1 MEELGIYIHIPF
13 CKQKCF
19 YCDFCSFANK
29 NEMQEKYVEAVI
41 NEIKNITHKEK
52 YTVTTIYLGG
62 GTPSILNPE
71 YIKNILQEIK
81 SSFKILDDAEITIE
95 INPGTVNEEK
105 LKRYKEYGINRLS
118 IGLQSANDKILKNIG
133 RIHDYKQFEET
144 FFYARKCGFKNINVD
159 LMIGLPTQ
167 AIEDVKQTLEKIIQ
181 KNPEHISVYS
191 LIIEEGTIIEKLI
204 NENKLQLPDEE
215 TERIMYWTVVNELKE
230 NGYNQYEISNFSKK
244 TYESKHNT
252 NCWKQKQYIGLGTSA
267 HSYLNKKRYSNTN
280 NIEEYIKNIQE
291 SNISKNITI
300 HEEQTEES
308 TMNEYML
315 LGLRM
320 IQGININEFK
330 QKFKTDPTIK
340 YKEILEKLQKEN
352 LIQENKNINKANKTR
367 NRFWEYSMGRIYI
380 ELYKKIE
387 NYYTVQSSKE
397 DIIL

>member
-29 NEMQEKYVEAVI
+29 NEMQGKYVETVI

-62 GTPSILNPE
+62 GTPSILNPD

-81 SSFKILDDAEITIE
+81 SSFEILDDAEITIE

-105 LKRYKEYGINRLS
+105 LKKYKEYGINRLS
-118 IGLQSANDKILKNIG
+118 IGLQSANDKILKKIG

-144 FFYARKCGFKNINVD
+144 FFFARKCGFKNINVD

-167 AIEDVKQTLEKIIQ
+167 AVEDVKQTLEKIIQ
-181 KNPEHISVYS
+181 KNPEHMSVYS

-291 SNISKNITI
+291 NNISKNITI

-330 QKFKTDPTIK
+330 QKFKIDPTIK

-352 LIQENKNINKANKTR
+352 LIQITKTSIKLTKQGIDFGNIV
-367 NRFWEYSMGRIYI
+367 WEEFI
-380 ELYKKIE
+380 
-387 NYYTVQSSKE
+387 
-397 DIIL
+397 

>member
-29 NEMQEKYVEAVI
+29 NEMQGKYVETVI

-62 GTPSILNPE
+62 GTPSILNPD
-71 YIKNILQEIK
+71 YIKSILQEIK
-81 SSFKILDDAEITIE
+81 SSFEILDDAEITIE

-105 LKRYKEYGINRLS
+105 LKKYKEYGINRLS
-118 IGLQSANDKILKNIG
+118 IGLQSANDKILKKIG

-167 AIEDVKQTLEKIIQ
+167 AVEDVKQTLEKIIQ

-291 SNISKNITI
+291 NNISKNITI

-330 QKFKTDPTIK
+330 QKFKIDPTIK

-352 LIQENKNINKANKTR
+352 LIQITKTSIKLTKQGIDFGNIV
-367 NRFWEYSMGRIYI
+367 WEEFI
-380 ELYKKIE
+380 
-387 NYYTVQSSKE
+387 
-397 DIIL
+397 

>member
-29 NEMQEKYVEAVI
+29 NEMQGKYVETVI

-62 GTPSILNPE
+62 GTPSILNPD

-81 SSFKILDDAEITIE
+81 SSFEILDDAEITIE

-105 LKRYKEYGINRLS
+105 LKKYKEYGINRLS
-118 IGLQSANDKILKNIG
+118 IGLQSANDKILKKIG

-144 FFYARKCGFKNINVD
+144 FFYAKKCGFKNINVD

-167 AIEDVKQTLEKIIQ
+167 AVEDVKQTLEKIIQ
-181 KNPEHISVYS
+181 KNLEHISVYS

-280 NIEEYIKNIQE
+280 NIEEYIKNIQKN
-291 SNISKNITI
+291 NISKNITI

-330 QKFKTDPTIK
+330 QKFKIDPTIK

-352 LIQENKNINKANKTR
+352 LIQITKTSIKLTKQGIDFGNIV
-367 NRFWEYSMGRIYI
+367 WEEFI
-380 ELYKKIE
+380 
-387 NYYTVQSSKE
+387 
-397 DIIL
+397 

>member
-29 NEMQEKYVEAVI
+29 NEMQEKYVETVI

-62 GTPSILNPE
+62 GTPSILNPD
-71 YIKNILQEIK
+71 YIKSILQEIK
-81 SSFKILDDAEITIE
+81 SSFEILDDAEITIE

-105 LKRYKEYGINRLS
+105 LKKYKEYGINRLS
-118 IGLQSANDKILKNIG
+118 IGLQSANDKILKKIG

-167 AIEDVKQTLEKIIQ
+167 AVEDVKQTLEKIIQ

-291 SNISKNITI
+291 NNISKNITI

-330 QKFKTDPTIK
+330 QKFKIDPTIK
-340 YKEILEKLQKEN
+340 YKETLEKLQKEN
-352 LIQENKNINKANKTR
+352 LIQITKTSIKLTKQGIDFGNIV
-367 NRFWEYSMGRIYI
+367 WEEFI
-380 ELYKKIE
+380 
-387 NYYTVQSSKE
+387 
-397 DIIL
+397 

>member
-29 NEMQEKYVEAVI
+29 NEMQGKYVETVI

-62 GTPSILNPE
+62 GTPSILNPD
-71 YIKNILQEIK
+71 YIKSILQEIK
-81 SSFKILDDAEITIE
+81 SSFEILDDAEITIE

-105 LKRYKEYGINRLS
+105 LKKYKEYGINRLS
-118 IGLQSANDKILKNIG
+118 IGLQSANDKILKKIG

-167 AIEDVKQTLEKIIQ
+167 AVEDVKQTLEKIIQ

-291 SNISKNITI
+291 NNISKNITI

-330 QKFKTDPTIK
+330 QIDPTIK

-352 LIQENKNINKANKTR
+352 LIQITKTSIKLTKQGIDFGNIV
-367 NRFWEYSMGRIYI
+367 WEEFI
-380 ELYKKIE
+380 
-387 NYYTVQSSKE
+387 
-397 DIIL
+397 

>member
-29 NEMQEKYVEAVI
+29 NEMQGKYVETVI

-62 GTPSILNPE
+62 GTPSILNPD
-71 YIKNILQEIK
+71 YIKSILQEIK
-81 SSFKILDDAEITIE
+81 SSFEILDDAEITIE

-105 LKRYKEYGINRLS
+105 LKKYKEYGINRLS
-118 IGLQSANDKILKNIG
+118 IGLQSANDKILKKIG

-167 AIEDVKQTLEKIIQ
+167 AVEDVKQTLEKIIQ

-291 SNISKNITI
+291 NNISKNITI

-320 IQGININEFK
+320 IQGINIDEFK
-330 QKFKTDPTIK
+330 QKFKIDPTIK
-340 YKEILEKLQKEN
+340 YKETLEKLQKEN
-352 LIQENKNINKANKTR
+352 LIQITKTSIKLTKQGIDFGNIV
-367 NRFWEYSMGRIYI
+367 WEEFI
-380 ELYKKIE
+380 
-387 NYYTVQSSKE
+387 
-397 DIIL
+397 

>member
-29 NEMQEKYVEAVI
+29 NEMQEKYVETVI

-144 FFYARKCGFKNINVD
+144 FFFARKCGFKNINVD

-191 LIIEEGTIIEKLI
+191 LIIEEGTTIEKLI

-291 SNISKNITI
+291 RNISKNITI

-352 LIQENKNINKANKTR
+352 LIQITKTSIKLTKQGIDFGNIV
-367 NRFWEYSMGRIYI
+367 WEEFI
-380 ELYKKIE
+380 
-387 NYYTVQSSKE
+387 
-397 DIIL
+397 

>member
-29 NEMQEKYVEAVI
+29 NEMQEKYVETVI

-62 GTPSILNPE
+62 GTPSILNPD

-81 SSFKILDDAEITIE
+81 SSFEILDDAEITIE

-105 LKRYKEYGINRLS
+105 LKKYKEYGINRLS
-118 IGLQSANDKILKNIG
+118 IGLQSANDKILKKIG

-167 AIEDVKQTLEKIIQ
+167 AVEDVKQTLEKIIQ

-252 NCWKQKQYIGLGTSA
+252 NCWKQKQYIGLGISA

-330 QKFKTDPTIK
+330 QKFKIDPTIK
-340 YKEILEKLQKEN
+340 YKETLEKLQKEN
-352 LIQENKNINKANKTR
+352 LIQITKTSIKLTKQGIDFGNIV
-367 NRFWEYSMGRIYI
+367 WEEFI
-380 ELYKKIE
+380 
-387 NYYTVQSSKE
+387 
-397 DIIL
+397 

>member
-29 NEMQEKYVEAVI
+29 NEMQGKYVETVI

-62 GTPSILNPE
+62 GTPSILNPN

-81 SSFKILDDAEITIE
+81 SSFEILDDAEITIE

-105 LKRYKEYGINRLS
+105 LKKYKEYGINRLS
-118 IGLQSANDKILKNIG
+118 IGLQSANDKILKKIG

-167 AIEDVKQTLEKIIQ
+167 TIEDVKQTLEKIIQ

-244 TYESKHNT
+244 THESKHNT

-291 SNISKNITI
+291 NNISKNITI
-300 HEEQTEES
+300 HEEQIEKS

-330 QKFKTDPTIK
+330 HKFKTDPTVK

-352 LIQENKNINKANKTR
+352 LIQITKTSIKLTRQGIDFGNIV
-367 NRFWEYSMGRIYI
+367 WEEFI
-380 ELYKKIE
+380 
-387 NYYTVQSSKE
+387 
-397 DIIL
+397 

>member
-1 MEELGIYIHIPF
+1 VEELGIYIHIPF

-29 NEMQEKYVEAVI
+29 NEMQGKYVETVI

-62 GTPSILNPE
+62 GTPSILNPN

-81 SSFKILDDAEITIE
+81 SSFEILDDAEITIE

-252 NCWKQKQYIGLGTSA
+252 NCWKQNQYIGLGTSA

-291 SNISKNITI
+291 NNISKNITI

-330 QKFKTDPTIK
+330 QKFKIDPTIK

-352 LIQENKNINKANKTR
+352 LIQITETSIKLTKQGIDFGNIV
-367 NRFWEYSMGRIYI
+367 WEEFI
-380 ELYKKIE
+380 
-387 NYYTVQSSKE
+387 
-397 DIIL
+397 

>member
-29 NEMQEKYVEAVI
+29 NEMQGKYVETVI

-62 GTPSILNPE
+62 GTPSILNPN

-81 SSFKILDDAEITIE
+81 SSFEILDDAEITIE

-352 LIQENKNINKANKTR
+352 LIQITKTSIKLTKQGIDFGNIV
-367 NRFWEYSMGRIYI
+367 WEEFI
-380 ELYKKIE
+380 
-387 NYYTVQSSKE
+387 
-397 DIIL
+397 

>member
-29 NEMQEKYVEAVI
+29 NEMQEKYVETVI

-144 FFYARKCGFKNINVD
+144 FFFARKCGFKNINVD

-191 LIIEEGTIIEKLI
+191 LIIEEGTTIEKLI

-300 HEEQTEES
+300 HEEQTEAS

-352 LIQENKNINKANKTR
+352 LIQITKTSIKLTKQGIDFGNIV
-367 NRFWEYSMGRIYI
+367 WEEFI
-380 ELYKKIE
+380 
-387 NYYTVQSSKE
+387 
-397 DIIL
+397 

>member
-1 MEELGIYIHIPF
+1 LEELGIYIHIPF

-29 NEMQEKYVEAVI
+29 NEMQGKYVETVI

-62 GTPSILNPE
+62 GTPSILNPD
-71 YIKNILQEIK
+71 YIKSILQEIK
-81 SSFKILDDAEITIE
+81 SSFEILDDAEITIE

-105 LKRYKEYGINRLS
+105 LKKYKEYGINRLS
-118 IGLQSANDKILKNIG
+118 IGLQSANDKILKKIG

-167 AIEDVKQTLEKIIQ
+167 AVEDVKQTLEKIIQ

-291 SNISKNITI
+291 NNISKNITI

-330 QKFKTDPTIK
+330 QKFKIDPTIK

-352 LIQENKNINKANKTR
+352 LIQITKTSIKLTKQGINFGNIV
-367 NRFWEYSMGRIYI
+367 WEEFI
-380 ELYKKIE
+380 
-387 NYYTVQSSKE
+387 
-397 DIIL
+397 

>member
-29 NEMQEKYVEAVI
+29 NEMQGKYVETVI

-62 GTPSILNPE
+62 GTPSILNPD

-81 SSFKILDDAEITIE
+81 SSFEILDDAEITIE

-105 LKRYKEYGINRLS
+105 LKKYKEYGINRLS
-118 IGLQSANDKILKNIG
+118 IGLQSANDKILKKIG

-167 AIEDVKQTLEKIIQ
+167 AVEDVKQTLEKIIQ
-181 KNPEHISVYS
+181 KNPEHMSVYS

-291 SNISKNITI
+291 NNISKNITI

-330 QKFKTDPTIK
+330 QKFKIDPTIK

-352 LIQENKNINKANKTR
+352 LIQITKTSIKLTKQGIDFGNIV
-367 NRFWEYSMGRIYI
+367 WEEFI
-380 ELYKKIE
+380 
-387 NYYTVQSSKE
+387 
-397 DIIL
+397 

>member
-52 YTVTTIYLGG
+52 YTVTTIYFGG

-71 YIKNILQEIK
+71 YIKNILQEIE
-81 SSFKILDDAEITIE
+81 SSFEILDDAEITIE

-105 LKRYKEYGINRLS
+105 LKKYKEYGINRLS

-144 FFYARKCGFKNINVD
+144 FFYARKCGFKNINID

-167 AIEDVKQTLEKIIQ
+167 AVEDVKQTLEKIIQ

-191 LIIEEGTIIEKLI
+191 LIIEEGTIIEKMI

-291 SNISKNITI
+291 NNISKNITI

-352 LIQENKNINKANKTR
+352 LIQITKTSIKLTKQGIDFGNIV
-367 NRFWEYSMGRIYI
+367 WEEFI
-380 ELYKKIE
+380 
-387 NYYTVQSSKE
+387 
-397 DIIL
+397 

>member
-1 MEELGIYIHIPF
+1 LEELGIYIHIPF

-29 NEMQEKYVEAVI
+29 NEMQGKYVETVI

-62 GTPSILNPE
+62 GTPSILNPD

-81 SSFKILDDAEITIE
+81 SSFEILDDAEITIE

-105 LKRYKEYGINRLS
+105 LKKYKEYGINRLS
-118 IGLQSANDKILKNIG
+118 IGLQSANDKILKKIG

-167 AIEDVKQTLEKIIQ
+167 AVEDVKQTLEKIIQ
-181 KNPEHISVYS
+181 KNPEHMSVYS

-291 SNISKNITI
+291 NNISKNITI

-330 QKFKTDPTIK
+330 QKFKIDPTIK

-352 LIQENKNINKANKTR
+352 LIQITKTSIKLTKQGIDFGNIV
-367 NRFWEYSMGRIYI
+367 WEEFI
-380 ELYKKIE
+380 
-387 NYYTVQSSKE
+387 
-397 DIIL
+397 

>member
-29 NEMQEKYVEAVI
+29 NEMQEKYVETVI

-144 FFYARKCGFKNINVD
+144 FFFARKCGFKNINVD

-191 LIIEEGTIIEKLI
+191 LIIEEGTTIEKLI

-330 QKFKTDPTIK
+330 QKFKIDPTIK

-352 LIQENKNINKANKTR
+352 LIQISKTSIKLTKQGIDFGNIV
-367 NRFWEYSMGRIYI
+367 WEEFI
-380 ELYKKIE
+380 
-387 NYYTVQSSKE
+387 
-397 DIIL
+397 

>member
-52 YTVTTIYLGG
+52 YTVTTIYFGG

-71 YIKNILQEIK
+71 YIKNILQEIE
-81 SSFKILDDAEITIE
+81 SSFEILDDAEITIE

-144 FFYARKCGFKNINVD
+144 FFYARKCGFKNINID

-167 AIEDVKQTLEKIIQ
+167 AVEDVKQTLEKIIQ

-291 SNISKNITI
+291 NNISKNITI

-340 YKEILEKLQKEN
+340 YKKILEKLQKEN
-352 LIQENKNINKANKTR
+352 LIQITKTSIKLTKQGIDFGNIV
-367 NRFWEYSMGRIYI
+367 WEEFI
-380 ELYKKIE
+380 
-387 NYYTVQSSKE
+387 
-397 DIIL
+397 

>member
-29 NEMQEKYVEAVI
+29 NEMQEKYVETVI
-41 NEIKNITHKEK
+41 NEIKNITHKKK

-352 LIQENKNINKANKTR
+352 LIQITKTSIKLTKQGIDFGNIV
-367 NRFWEYSMGRIYI
+367 WEEFI
-380 ELYKKIE
+380 
-387 NYYTVQSSKE
+387 
-397 DIIL
+397 

>member
-29 NEMQEKYVEAVI
+29 NEMQGKYVETVI

-62 GTPSILNPE
+62 GTPSILNPDC
-71 YIKNILQEIK
+71 IKNILQEIK
-81 SSFKILDDAEITIE
+81 SSFEILDDAEITIE

-105 LKRYKEYGINRLS
+105 LKKYKEYGINRLS
-118 IGLQSANDKILKNIG
+118 IGLQSANDKILKKIG

-167 AIEDVKQTLEKIIQ
+167 AVEDVKQTLEKIIQ

-215 TERIMYWTVVNELKE
+215 AERIMYWTVVNELKE

-291 SNISKNITI
+291 NNISKNITI

-330 QKFKTDPTIK
+330 QKFKIDPTIK

-352 LIQENKNINKANKTR
+352 LIQITKTSIKLTKQGIDFGNIV
-367 NRFWEYSMGRIYI
+367 WEEFI
-380 ELYKKIE
+380 
-387 NYYTVQSSKE
+387 
-397 DIIL
+397 

>member
-19 YCDFCSFANK
+19 YCDFCSFTNK

-52 YTVTTIYLGG
+52 YTVTTIYFGG
-62 GTPSILNPE
+62 GTPSILYPE
-71 YIKNILQEIK
+71 YIKNILQEIE
-81 SSFKILDDAEITIE
+81 SSFEILDDAEITIE

-105 LKRYKEYGINRLS
+105 LKKYKEYGINRLS
-118 IGLQSANDKILKNIG
+118 IGLQSANDKILKKIG

-167 AIEDVKQTLEKIIQ
+167 AVEDVKQTLEKIIQ

-291 SNISKNITI
+291 NNISKNITI

-340 YKEILEKLQKEN
+340 YKKILEKLQKEN
-352 LIQENKNINKANKTR
+352 LIQITKTSIKLTKQGIDFGNIV
-367 NRFWEYSMGRIYI
+367 WEEFI
-380 ELYKKIE
+380 
-387 NYYTVQSSKE
+387 
-397 DIIL
+397 

>member
-29 NEMQEKYVEAVI
+29 NEMQEKYVETVI

-144 FFYARKCGFKNINVD
+144 FFFARKCGFKNINVD

-167 AIEDVKQTLEKIIQ
+167 TIEDVKQTLEKIIQ

-291 SNISKNITI
+291 NNISKNIII

-320 IQGININEFK
+320 VQGININEFK

-340 YKEILEKLQKEN
+340 YKGILEKLQKEN
-352 LIQENKNINKANKTR
+352 LIQITKTSIKLTKQGIDFGNIV
-367 NRFWEYSMGRIYI
+367 WEEFI
-380 ELYKKIE
+380 
-387 NYYTVQSSKE
+387 
-397 DIIL
+397 

>member
-1 MEELGIYIHIPF
+1 MEKLGIYIHIPF

-29 NEMQEKYVEAVI
+29 NEMQEKYVETVI

-144 FFYARKCGFKNINVD
+144 FFFARKCGFKNINVD

-191 LIIEEGTIIEKLI
+191 LIIEEGTTIEKLI

-352 LIQENKNINKANKTR
+352 LIQITKTSIKLTKQGIDFGNIV
-367 NRFWEYSMGRIYI
+367 WEEFI
-380 ELYKKIE
+380 
-387 NYYTVQSSKE
+387 
-397 DIIL
+397 

>member
-29 NEMQEKYVEAVI
+29 NEMQEKYVETVI

-62 GTPSILNPE
+62 GTPSILNPN

-81 SSFKILDDAEITIE
+81 SSFEILDDAEITVE
-95 INPGTVNEEK
+95 INPETVNEEK

-291 SNISKNITI
+291 NNISKNITI

-330 QKFKTDPTIK
+330 QKFKIDPTIK

-352 LIQENKNINKANKTR
+352 LIQITETSIKLTKQGIDFGNIV
-367 NRFWEYSMGRIYI
+367 WEEFI
-380 ELYKKIE
+380 
-387 NYYTVQSSKE
+387 
-397 DIIL
+397 

>member
-29 NEMQEKYVEAVI
+29 NEMQGKYVETVI

-52 YTVTTIYLGG
+52 YTVTTIYFGG
-62 GTPSILNPE
+62 GTPSILNPN

-81 SSFKILDDAEITIE
+81 SSFEILDDAEITIE

-144 FFYARKCGFKNINVD
+144 FFYARKCGFRNINVD

-215 TERIMYWTVVNELKE
+215 TERIMYWTVVNKLKE

-267 HSYLNKKRYSNTN
+267 HSYLNKKTYSNTN

-291 SNISKNITI
+291 NNISKNITI

-330 QKFKTDPTIK
+330 QKFKIDPTIK

-352 LIQENKNINKANKTR
+352 LIQITKTSIKLTKQGIDFGNIV
-367 NRFWEYSMGRIYI
+367 WEEFI
-380 ELYKKIE
+380 
-387 NYYTVQSSKE
+387 
-397 DIIL
+397 

>member
-52 YTVTTIYLGG
+52 YTVTTIYFGG
-62 GTPSILNPE
+62 GTPSILNPK
-71 YIKNILQEIK
+71 YIKNILQEIE

-105 LKRYKEYGINRLS
+105 LKKYKEYGINRLS
-118 IGLQSANDKILKNIG
+118 IGLQSANDKILKKIG

-167 AIEDVKQTLEKIIQ
+167 TIEDVKQTLEKIIQ

-252 NCWKQKQYIGLGTSA
+252 NCWKQKQYVGLGTSA

-291 SNISKNITI
+291 NNISKNITI

-330 QKFKTDPTIK
+330 QKFKTDPTTK
-340 YKEILEKLQKEN
+340 YKKILEKLQKEN
-352 LIQENKNINKANKTR
+352 LIQITKTSIKLTKQGIDFG
-367 NRFWEYSMGRIYI
+367 NVVWEEFI
-380 ELYKKIE
+380 
-387 NYYTVQSSKE
+387 
-397 DIIL
+397 

>member
-29 NEMQEKYVEAVI
+29 NEMQEKYVETVI

-52 YTVTTIYLGG
+52 YTVTTIYFGG

-81 SSFKILDDAEITIE
+81 SSFEILDDAEITIE

-144 FFYARKCGFKNINVD
+144 FFFARKCGFKNINVD

-191 LIIEEGTIIEKLI
+191 LIIEEGTTIEKLI

-291 SNISKNITI
+291 NNISKNITI

-352 LIQENKNINKANKTR
+352 LIQITKTSIKLTKQGIDFGNIV
-367 NRFWEYSMGRIYI
+367 WEEFI
-380 ELYKKIE
+380 
-387 NYYTVQSSKE
+387 
-397 DIIL
+397 

>member
-29 NEMQEKYVEAVI
+29 NEMQEKYVETVI

-144 FFYARKCGFKNINVD
+144 FFFARKCGFKNINVD

-191 LIIEEGTIIEKLI
+191 LIIEEGTTIEKLI

-291 SNISKNITI
+291 STISKNITI

-352 LIQENKNINKANKTR
+352 LIQITKTSIKLTKQGIDFGNIV
-367 NRFWEYSMGRIYI
+367 WEEFI
-380 ELYKKIE
+380 
-387 NYYTVQSSKE
+387 
-397 DIIL
+397 

>member
-52 YTVTTIYLGG
+52 YTVTTIYFGG
-62 GTPSILNPE
+62 GTPSILYPK
-71 YIKNILQEIK
+71 YIKNILQEIE
-81 SSFKILDDAEITIE
+81 SSFEILDDAEITIE

-105 LKRYKEYGINRLS
+105 LKKYKEYGINRLS
-118 IGLQSANDKILKNIG
+118 IGLQSANDKILKKIG

-167 AIEDVKQTLEKIIQ
+167 TIEDVKQTLEKIIQ

-244 TYESKHNT
+244 THESKHNT

-291 SNISKNITI
+291 NNISKNITI

-340 YKEILEKLQKEN
+340 YKKILEKLQKEN
-352 LIQENKNINKANKTR
+352 LIQITKTSIKLTKQGIDFGNIV
-367 NRFWEYSMGRIYI
+367 WEEFI
-380 ELYKKIE
+380 
-387 NYYTVQSSKE
+387 
-397 DIIL
+397 

>member
-29 NEMQEKYVEAVI
+29 NEMQGKYVETVI

-62 GTPSILNPE
+62 GTPSILNPD

-81 SSFKILDDAEITIE
+81 SSFEILDDAEITIE

-105 LKRYKEYGINRLS
+105 LKKYKEYGINRLS
-118 IGLQSANDKILKNIG
+118 IGLQSANDKILKKIG

-167 AIEDVKQTLEKIIQ
+167 AVEDVKQTLEKIIQ
-181 KNPEHISVYS
+181 KNPEHMSVYS

-204 NENKLQLPDEE
+204 NENKSQLPDEE

-291 SNISKNITI
+291 NNISKNITI

-330 QKFKTDPTIK
+330 QKFKIDPTIK

-352 LIQENKNINKANKTR
+352 LIQITKTSIKLTKQGIDFGNIV
-367 NRFWEYSMGRIYI
+367 WEEFI
-380 ELYKKIE
+380 
-387 NYYTVQSSKE
+387 
-397 DIIL
+397 

>member
-29 NEMQEKYVEAVI
+29 NEMQGKYVETVI

-62 GTPSILNPE
+62 GTPSILNPD

-81 SSFKILDDAEITIE
+81 SSFEILDDAEITIE

-105 LKRYKEYGINRLS
+105 LKKYKEYGINRLS
-118 IGLQSANDKILKNIG
+118 IGLQSANDKILKKIG

-167 AIEDVKQTLEKIIQ
+167 AVEDVKQTLEKIIQ
-181 KNPEHISVYS
+181 KNPEHMSVYS

-291 SNISKNITI
+291 NNISKNIII

-330 QKFKTDPTIK
+330 QKFKIDPTIK

-352 LIQENKNINKANKTR
+352 LIQITKTSIKLTKQGIDFGNIV
-367 NRFWEYSMGRIYI
+367 WEEFI
-380 ELYKKIE
+380 
-387 NYYTVQSSKE
+387 
-397 DIIL
+397 

>member
-291 SNISKNITI
+291 NNISKNITI
-300 HEEQTEES
+300 HEEQIEKS

-352 LIQENKNINKANKTR
+352 LIQITKTSIKLTKQGIDFGNIV
-367 NRFWEYSMGRIYI
+367 WEEFI
-380 ELYKKIE
+380 
-387 NYYTVQSSKE
+387 
-397 DIIL
+397 

>member
-29 NEMQEKYVEAVI
+29 NEMQGKYVETVI

-95 INPGTVNEEK
+95 INPETVNEEK

-144 FFYARKCGFKNINVD
+144 FFFARKCGFKNINVD

-280 NIEEYIKNIQE
+280 NIEEYIKNVQE

-352 LIQENKNINKANKTR
+352 LIQITKTSIKLTKQGIDFGNIV
-367 NRFWEYSMGRIYI
+367 WEEFI
-380 ELYKKIE
+380 
-387 NYYTVQSSKE
+387 
-397 DIIL
+397 

>member
-52 YTVTTIYLGG
+52 YTVTTIYFGG

-71 YIKNILQEIK
+71 YIKNILQEIE
-81 SSFKILDDAEITIE
+81 SSFEILDDAEITIE

-118 IGLQSANDKILKNIG
+118 IGLQSANDKILKKIG

-167 AIEDVKQTLEKIIQ
+167 TIEDVKQTLEKIIQ

-291 SNISKNITI
+291 NNISKNITI

-330 QKFKTDPTIK
+330 QKFKIDPTIK

-352 LIQENKNINKANKTR
+352 LIQITETSIKLTKQGIDFGNIV
-367 NRFWEYSMGRIYI
+367 WEEFI
-380 ELYKKIE
+380 
-387 NYYTVQSSKE
+387 
-397 DIIL
+397 

>member
-29 NEMQEKYVEAVI
+29 NEMQEKYVETVI

-144 FFYARKCGFKNINVD
+144 FFFARKCGFKNINVD

-330 QKFKTDPTIK
+330 QKFKIDPTIK

-352 LIQENKNINKANKTR
+352 LIQITKTSIKLTKQGIDFGNIV
-367 NRFWEYSMGRIYI
+367 WEEFI
-380 ELYKKIE
+380 
-387 NYYTVQSSKE
+387 
-397 DIIL
+397 

>member
-41 NEIKNITHKEK
+41 NEIKNIIHKEK
-52 YTVTTIYLGG
+52 YTVTTIYFGG
-62 GTPSILNPE
+62 GTPSILNPK
-71 YIKNILQEIK
+71 YIKNILQEIE

-105 LKRYKEYGINRLS
+105 LKKYKEYGINRLS
-118 IGLQSANDKILKNIG
+118 IGLQSANDKILKKIG

-167 AIEDVKQTLEKIIQ
+167 TIEDVKQTLEKIIQ

-244 TYESKHNT
+244 THESKHNT

-291 SNISKNITI
+291 NNISKNITI

-315 LGLRM
+315 LGLRI

-330 QKFKTDPTIK
+330 HKFKTDPTIK

-352 LIQENKNINKANKTR
+352 LIQITKTSIKLTKQGIDFGNIV
-367 NRFWEYSMGRIYI
+367 WEEFI
-380 ELYKKIE
+380 
-387 NYYTVQSSKE
+387 
-397 DIIL
+397 